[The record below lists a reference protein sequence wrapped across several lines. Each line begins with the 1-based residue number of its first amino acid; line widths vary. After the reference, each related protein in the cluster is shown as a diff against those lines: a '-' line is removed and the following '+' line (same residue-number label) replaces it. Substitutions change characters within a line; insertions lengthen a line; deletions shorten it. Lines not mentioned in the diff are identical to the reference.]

1 MVVKN
6 AVKKFKSKTVRHSTG
21 FEKYRVQG
29 GLRSYKILFIE
40 CHLYCVLNMAENRSA
55 LSQSSIL
62 NCAIMSQGKAGVFQ
76 PPCM

>member
-6 AVKKFKSKTVRHSTG
+6 AIRKFKSKIVRESTG
-21 FEKYRVQG
+21 FEKYTVEE

-40 CHLYCVLNMAENRSA
+40 CHLYCVPNMAENRSA
-55 LSQSSIL
+55 LSQSSIS